1 MNCVSW
7 LATKYKPT
15 FMCLSVRQYQIIYFV
30 IVRLED
36 IQDVVSNRIVRIDD
50 WHTHHNAIFFL
61 LFFKNSLPRWIIG
74 QFTRFGKHIFIQ
86 SLFSTRTTF
95 CLLEHQT
102 MINYQVSMPASSS
115 EHPIQNATTSKIHWL
130 SIRHQHLNTWEK
142 WTKLAE
148 CFYDKR
154 NIETIISNFISD
166 IRYRH
171 RRIIV
176 RLIYK
181 PWIRNF
187 KYGRC
192 QLPDWWKAET
202 SNILCNL
209 VQ

>member
-1 MNCVSW
+1 MIFKT
-7 LATKYKPT
+7 LYATESCALMIDIHIIMLV
-15 FMCLSVRQYQIIYFV
+15 FLS
-30 IVRLED
+30 
-36 IQDVVSNRIVRIDD
+36 
-50 WHTHHNAIFFL
+50 T
-61 LFFKNSLPRWIIG
+61 NSPPQWIIG
-74 QFTRFGKHIFIQ
+74 KFTRFAKHIFIQ

-115 EHPIQNATTSKIHWL
+115 EHPIQNTTTSKIYWL
-130 SIRHQHLNTWEK
+130 SIRLQHMKTWET

-154 NIETIISNFISD
+154 NIETIISNVISD

-171 RRIIV
+171 RRICV

-192 QLPDWWKAET
+192 QQPDSWKAET